1 MSVTEEPTRDAYASA
16 LSAAVRRREATVCTR
31 LSRAVTVFTA
41 VGADRASPTE
51 VAVSRATSDRVCTK
65 IWFTWALTASA
76 PCPAIFGEIPFFFS
90 LT

>member
-1 MSVTEEPTRDAYASA
+1 M
-16 LSAAVRRREATVCTR
+16 L
-31 LSRAVTVFTA
+31 TA
-41 VGADRASPTE
+41 VGADSASPTD